1 MIEKGMLGRV
11 IESLLSDIVGRN
23 VEVSFSHL
31 GGGKDYVVSI
41 QTTLYEFDDGVD
53 GPLGPMYVTF
63 NNSLLQGTSQILTA
77 LNEIVAVYKVN

>member
-1 MIEKGMLGRV
+1 MIEKGILGRV
-11 IESLLSDIVGRN
+11 KESP
-23 VEVSFSHL
+23 FSHL

-77 LNEIVAVYKVN
+77 LNEIVANHKVD